1 MPVVLVCTKFDEF
14 VTKVLHDMHGGD
26 TQYAL
31 ARANAQKVYEDSCR
45 RLFHKAPSEV
55 PAGVVS
61 GTLISHI
68 PMEGQLTSLIILSE
82 SKFRGSSRQLG

>member
-14 VTKVLHDMHGGD
+14 VTKVLREMPGGD

-31 ARANAQKVYEDSCR
+31 ARANAQKVYEESCH
-45 RLFHKAPSEV
+45 RLFDKAPSEV

-61 GTLISHI
+61 GAFI
-68 PMEGQLTSLIILSE
+68 PIHPVEGQLTSLILSE
-82 SKFRGSSRQLG
+82 SNFCGSSRQLG

>member
-1 MPVVLVCTKFDEF
+1 
-14 VTKVLHDMHGGD
+14 MHGGD

-61 GTLISHI
+61 GTLITHTPCGWST
-68 PMEGQLTSLIILSE
+68 GQLTSLTILSE